1 MRIDWRRFMRS
12 YHLCR
17 RSMGVRAALRGGPMA
32 TVSRDARGA
41 PMVQLLRPRLEAEVR
56 RLMAYNERR
65 RLAMLWTPLW
75 IVWLCLW

>member
-1 MRIDWRRFMRS
+1 
-12 YHLCR
+12 
-17 RSMGVRAALRGGPMA
+17 
-32 TVSRDARGA
+32 
-41 PMVQLLRPRLEAEVR
+41 MVQLRRPRLEAEVR